1 MIETNFCPFKMH
13 MASIFTFQEFI
24 LKQQVHITCVYM
36 CILTENISYINIIQ
50 CNNIGVLMLK
60 ANGK

>member
-1 MIETNFCPFKMH
+1 

-36 CILTENISYINIIQ
+36 CILHVTENISYINIIQ